1 MKDLLDRE
9 LLVVAGKGGVGRT
22 TITAAIGLLGARAG
36 RATAMVEMNGVGT
49 LGRLLGEGPSDYR
62 GAEVQPGLH
71 AFNISASQAMEE
83 YLLRH
88 VRIRALYQLVFRNRF
103 IEPFMNAMLGLS
115 DLIAL
120 GKVMD
125 LGWEVD
131 DDGHPLYKLL
141 LLDSPATGHGLTML
155 RAPRAM
161 MDAARK
167 GPLFNNAKLIDDL
180 LSDPTR
186 AALILTTL
194 PEEMPVNET
203 IDLARQV
210 ERAGEMHLAAVVI
223 NGVPEEPF
231 APGEEEAFRAFV
243 EGPGSRS
250 GGEVGRAL
258 REAERMVVRRRRAQQ
273 EIDRLRA
280 ALDVPMVE
288 VPMLPTRELGLKEIE
303 VIAGHLEALP

>member
-1 MKDLLDRE
+1 MKDLLERE

-49 LGRLLGEGPSDYR
+49 LGRLLGEGPSDYH
-62 GAEVQPGLH
+62 GAEVQPDLH

-131 DDGHPLYKLL
+131 DEGHPLYQLL

-180 LSDPTR
+180 LSDPAR

-210 ERAGEMHLAAVVI
+210 AHAGEMHLAAVVI

-231 APGEEEAFRAFV
+231 SEGEEDAFRAFV
-243 EGPGSRS
+243 EGPGARS

-258 REAERMVVRRRRAQQ
+258 REAERMLVRRRRAQR

-288 VPMLPTRELGLKEIE
+288 VPMLPTHELGMKEIE
-303 VIAGHLEALP
+303 VIASHLEALP